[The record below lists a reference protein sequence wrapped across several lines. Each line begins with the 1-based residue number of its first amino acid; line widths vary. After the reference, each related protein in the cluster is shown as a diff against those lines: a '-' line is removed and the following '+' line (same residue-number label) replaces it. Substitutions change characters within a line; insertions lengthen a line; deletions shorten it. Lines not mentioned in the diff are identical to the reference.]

1 MGKRPNATHSGI
13 SHTGTPPTSSI
24 SLPQCVILPGMV
36 TRQKVLILY
45 LKDSALDAEVIG
57 WAQYDGTGEVRHMAG
72 DEETP
77 PYRSGVAALRDGWR
91 LLQMSQLQPHSRGDE
106 FTTAYLKYEFLFEQL
121 VDLSESSV
129 GEG

>member
-1 MGKRPNATHSGI
+1 MTIDAVVGLRGLLRQRITL
-13 SHTGTPPTSSI
+13 TGP
-24 SLPQCVILPGMV
+24 
-36 TRQKVLILY
+36 
-45 LKDSALDAEVIG
+45 
-57 WAQYDGTGEVRHMAG
+57 AG
-72 DEETP
+72 SQARADP
-77 PYRSGVAALRDGWR
+77 LGSRRADVVAALRDGWR